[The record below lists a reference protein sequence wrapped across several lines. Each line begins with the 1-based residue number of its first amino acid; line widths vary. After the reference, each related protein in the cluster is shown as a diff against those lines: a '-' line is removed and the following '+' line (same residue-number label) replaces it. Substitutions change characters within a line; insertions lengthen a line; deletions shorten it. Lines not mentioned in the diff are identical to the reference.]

1 MSTAWTPV
9 GLLERLQAR
18 GSHPAVAVS
27 GETGIVFTTCA
38 ELATESVRLAKGLCG
53 AGVGAGTRVA
63 LCGPNSLAWM
73 VVALA
78 VMASGGVLVPI
89 DDLCDAP
96 QFEAA
101 LASGDVQMV
110 VATAARLDAA
120 AGPIRARGLR
130 TLRLDGPKT
139 EAGSWRALLYAE
151 ATALPVPAPGDP
163 LLLAWT
169 SGTTGSPK
177 IFALEVRNI
186 ASNVGAIEALGIV
199 GEGDRALLPL
209 PLHHAYSL
217 VLGMLSTLNVG
228 TAIVLP
234 AGTTGPLILQALRQW
249 SDCHHRR
256 AAAL

>member
-1 MSTAWTPV
+1 MVVSSET
-9 GLLERLQAR
+9 G
-18 GSHPAVAVS
+18 VAV
-27 GETGIVFTTCA
+27 TTCA
-38 ELATESVRLAKGLCG
+38 VLATESVSLAKGLCD

-63 LCGPNSLAWM
+63 LCGPNSVAWM

-101 LASGDVQMV
+101 LASSDVQMV

-130 TLRLDGPKT
+130 TLRLDGPET
-139 EAGSWRALLYAE
+139 EADSWRALPYAE
-151 ATALPVPAPGDP
+151 ATPLPVPAPGDP

-186 ASNVGAIEALGIV
+186 ASNVGAIEALAIV

>member
-1 MSTAWTPV
+1 M
-9 GLLERLQAR
+9 
-18 GSHPAVAVS
+18 
-27 GETGIVFTTCA
+27 
-38 ELATESVRLAKGLCG
+38 
-53 AGVGAGTRVA
+53 A
-63 LCGPNSLAWM
+63 LCGPNSVAWM